1 MPRTVTIED
10 LRRWLDRQKNHPEH
24 IRLFVMGHAAP
35 DTDTVISALGE
46 ALRRTALGETG
57 VAPLVQGEVLPR
69 EIAWLLGDVG
79 PQLLLSANP
88 AVQQRLSSP
97 TVGFVLTDHQEEAA
111 LADRVVAILDHH
123 PRLPGLV
130 FSTEEVE
137 LKPVGAAT
145 SLVALRWQRDGLAP
159 DSAVARLLLGGIL
172 ADTDGLSPAKARPE
186 DNAAAAWLVALS
198 GADPDALFAA
208 LHRELLAET
217 DPKALFFRDYRAF
230 DGLGFAILKVWRKN
244 APDAAALRALLQ
256 ETREARRLTLALA
269 KVVLYEPD
277 GTRQEVF
284 FLDAA
289 SASLCAQVRALL
301 SSCVPTGEAVTAPDG
316 GLYLPKGVGLSRKGL
331 VPRLL
336 PLLKAGDLPS
346 R

>member
-1 MPRTVTIED
+1 MPRLVTIEET
-10 LRRWLDRQKNHPEH
+10 RRWLDRQKSHPEH

-46 ALRRTALGETG
+46 ALRRTALGEEG
-57 VAPLVQGEVLPR
+57 VAPLVQGDALPR

-79 PQLLLSANP
+79 PQFLLSAAP
-88 AVQQRLSSP
+88 AVQQQLSSP
-97 TVGFVLTDHQEEAA
+97 AVGFVLTDHQEEAA
-111 LADRVVAILDHH
+111 LVDRVVAILDHH

-130 FSTEEVE
+130 FSTEDVE

-145 SLVALRWQRDGLAP
+145 SLVALRWKRDGLVP

-172 ADTDGLSPAKARPE
+172 ADTDGLSPTKTRPE
-186 DNAAAAWLVALS
+186 DSAAAAWLVALS
-198 GADPDALFAA
+198 GADPEALFAA

-244 APDAAALRALLQ
+244 APDVKALHALLR
-256 ETREARRLTLALA
+256 ETREAQRLMLALA
-269 KVVLYEPD
+269 KVVLYEPG
-277 GTRQEVF
+277 GTRREAF
-284 FLDAA
+284 FLDAPT
-289 SASLCAQVRALL
+289 ASLCAEVRALL
-301 SSCVPTGEAVTAPDG
+301 SADFSEGEVVLAPDG
-316 GLYLPKGVGLSRKGL
+316 GLYLPKGIGLSRKLL

-336 PLLKAGDLPS
+336 PLLTD
-346 R
+346 